1 METPICFNHTL
12 SQNDVCLIQ
21 KSNSF
26 HGLKLIKRKKS
37 KVSPRNF
44 SGKSTKSH
52 YHIAFFIVCAPSHG
66 VLEQTIVWNFFFFL
80 FYWYYADNYSSSLKI
95 LEITGN
101 WKSFLFFPQIGY
113 TRSPRTILRDWA
125 VLRTRKWE
133 EAPITLKFL
142 FHLKMQDFFFLKWRV

>member
-66 VLEQTIVWNFFFFL
+66 VLEQTIV
-80 FYWYYADNYSSSLKI
+80 
-95 LEITGN
+95 
-101 WKSFLFFPQIGY
+101 
-113 TRSPRTILRDWA
+113 
-125 VLRTRKWE
+125 
-133 EAPITLKFL
+133 
-142 FHLKMQDFFFLKWRV
+142 